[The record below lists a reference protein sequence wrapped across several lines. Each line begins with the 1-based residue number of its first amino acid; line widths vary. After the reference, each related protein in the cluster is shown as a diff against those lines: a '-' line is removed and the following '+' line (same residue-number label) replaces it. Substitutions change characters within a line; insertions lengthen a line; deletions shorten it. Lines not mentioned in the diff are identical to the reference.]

1 MDWSQRHFRRFVFW
15 VALKSRIQSR
25 DNGIEAVR
33 KYWGLVSFIDVPKNS
48 NVADIFSAKRTCLYV
63 ICPLFAL
70 CMDLKVD
77 WSFPCQSMGDF
88 PSAAMWC
95 VMSLWPLGGHCG
107 SWPGTFFTESFSRLQ
122 LWSPKKKK
130 VCIAV
135 RTNGESGHFGTNE
148 WRNRYG
154 CGSDLPG
161 WKSPQHR
168 VSREGYNKYLEEI
181 WLPLFSPW
189 KIWNLE
195 KSLHLSAS
203 FPLSIS
209 PKAHYSRVCPSWHT
223 SLAQ

>member
-130 VCIAV
+130 YVLQLGQMESQDILAQMNEETDMAV
-135 RTNGESGHFGTNE
+135 VQICQAES
-148 WRNRYG
+148 
-154 CGSDLPG
+154 
-161 WKSPQHR
+161 
-168 VSREGYNKYLEEI
+168 
-181 WLPLFSPW
+181 
-189 KIWNLE
+189 
-195 KSLHLSAS
+195 
-203 FPLSIS
+203 PLSTESVGRDTIS
-209 PKAHYSRVCPSWHT
+209 ILKKSDYPCFRHGKYGTWRSHFTFLLPFHSP
-223 SLAQ
+223 LAQKHITAGSVLHGTHL